1 MPLKDRLW
9 KFRKRHR
16 IHFFLIEFSV
26 FSRINSAAKIFP
38 LPTSHT
44 HTHITPCPPPL
55 HSSLLLPSSLPSSSP
70 LCVLPN
76 EISTRRSR
84 MIRSPHIGLAWLQ
97 RVAGKDAA
105 SLQRLILVTTEI
117 QQPDW
122 IPSLTAHTLTHSHT
136 HTLTHSHT
144 LPLSQ
149 THSHP
154 NTFSRRNAR
163 ACGGACYTL
172 EACMN
177 YLQLKG

>member
-1 MPLKDRLW
+1 MECHW
-9 KFRKRHR
+9 R
-16 IHFFLIEFSV
+16 IAFENSENGTGFIFFLIEFSI

-38 LPTSHT
+38 LPTSHVPLHT

-117 QQPDW
+117 QQADW

-136 HTLTHSHT
+136 HTPSHSLTHTHT
-144 LPLSQ
+144 Q
-149 THSHP
+149 THSVDVMHAHAAAHVIP
-154 NTFSRRNAR
+154 
-163 ACGGACYTL
+163 
-172 EACMN
+172 
-177 YLQLKG
+177 

>member
-16 IHFFLIEFSV
+16 IHFFLIEFSI

-44 HTHITPCPPPL
+44 HITPCPPSLP
-55 HSSLLLPSSLPSSSP
+55 SSLLLSLCAIKWIIHETFKDDQITSYRPCLIAESGWKRRCQSPAPHPSYHWNP
-70 LCVLPN
+70 
-76 EISTRRSR
+76 TT
-84 MIRSPHIGLAWLQ
+84 WLNT
-97 RVAGKDAA
+97 KFDC
-105 SLQRLILVTTEI
+105 TYT
-117 QQPDW
+117 
-122 IPSLTAHTLTHSHT
+122 HTLTHSHT

-144 LPLSQ
+144 LPLTQ

-177 YLQLKG
+177 YLQT